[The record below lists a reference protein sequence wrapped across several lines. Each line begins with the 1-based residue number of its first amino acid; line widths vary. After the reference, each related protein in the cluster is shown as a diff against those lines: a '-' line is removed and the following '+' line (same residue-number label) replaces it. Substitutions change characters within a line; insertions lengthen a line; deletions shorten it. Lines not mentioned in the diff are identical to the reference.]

1 MKMYK
6 HISAVLI
13 LALTACLVYQ
23 QQTINTIA
31 HRTDRLDEHLLELSG
46 RLMQEETT
54 VALLQKIV
62 MANSKKILNSENRR
76 ILTVTAYSPRKC
88 ETDSDPFITA
98 TNNRVRAGII
108 AVSRDLFDKGWVFG
122 KKVYIKNMGIFTIDD
137 LMASSKRQQVDI
149 FMHDTGKA
157 VQFGKKQLEVY
168 LLEA

>member
-1 MKMYK
+1 MYK

-13 LALTACLVYQ
+13 LALTACVVYQ
-23 QQTINTIA
+23 QHTINTIA
-31 HRTDRLDEHLLELSG
+31 HRTDRFDEHLLELSG
-46 RLMQEETT
+46 RIMQEQTT

-76 ILTVTAYSPRKC
+76 LLTVTAYSPRAC

-98 TNNRVRAGII
+98 TNNKVRAGII

-137 LMASSKRQQVDI
+137 LMASTKTEQIDI
-149 FMHDTGKA
+149 FMQDTGKA
-157 VQFGKKQLEVY
+157 VQFGKKKLEVY